1 MAAVPGQEGAEGGG
15 ATTPSKKGA
24 GERTGGAMEAGRGER
39 AGGGVL
45 GPKGAGGEGAN
56 APSEEGAEGGV
67 MAEGERSRAA
77 LASRAGGGAEET
89 TLVQAE
95 WVD

>member
-15 ATTPSKKGA
+15 ATTPRSDDA
-24 GERTGGAMEAGRGER
+24 EGGATT
-39 AGGGVL
+39 
-45 GPKGAGGEGAN
+45 PKGAGGEGAN
-56 APSEEGAEGGV
+56 AQSEEGAEDGV